1 MKMKTNVRKR
11 QTIAGM
17 FIASLLMLG
26 MIVTSWPAAKK
37 APAEFESKAL
47 AVPTVTQIPLQT
59 SGTIAINTADA
70 EDLQELPGVGETM
83 AQNILDE
90 RAAHGSFYYPEDLL
104 TVRGIGEKKLS
115 GLIPWLD
122 FFSSA
127 QEEANP

>member
-17 FIASLLMLG
+17 VIASLLMLG

-47 AVPTVTQIPLQT
+47 SVPTVTQIPLQT
-59 SGTIAINTADA
+59 GGTIAINTADA

-122 FFSSA
+122 FSSA

>member
-1 MKMKTNVRKR
+1 MKKTNARKR
-11 QTIAGM
+11 QTTAGIV
-17 FIASLLMLG
+17 IASLLMLG
-26 MIVTSWPAAKK
+26 MIVTSWPAPKK
-37 APAEFESKAL
+37 APAEFDSKAL
-47 AVPTVTQIPLQT
+47 AVPMIAQIPLQT
-59 SGTIAINTADA
+59 SGTIAINTADV

-122 FFSSA
+122 FSPA

>member
-1 MKMKTNVRKR
+1 MKKTDARKR
-11 QTIAGM
+11 QTIAGIV
-17 FIASLLMLG
+17 IASLLMLG

-37 APAEFESKAL
+37 APTEFDSKAL
-47 AVPTVTQIPLQT
+47 VVPMITQISLQT

-122 FFSSA
+122 FSPA
-127 QEEANP
+127 QEDVNP

>member
-1 MKMKTNVRKR
+1 MKMKTNVGKR

-17 FIASLLMLG
+17 IIASLLILG

-37 APAEFESKAL
+37 APSEFESKAL
-47 AVPTVTQIPLQT
+47 SVPTVTQIPLQT

-122 FFSSA
+122 FSSA

>member
-1 MKMKTNVRKR
+1 MKKTDARKR
-11 QTIAGM
+11 QTIAGIV
-17 FIASLLMLG
+17 IASFLMLG
-26 MIVTSWPAAKK
+26 MIVTSWSAPKK

-47 AVPTVTQIPLQT
+47 AVPMITQIPLQT
-59 SGTIAINTADA
+59 SGTIAINTADT

-115 GLIPWLD
+115 GLLPWLD
-122 FFSSA
+122 FSPA

>member
-1 MKMKTNVRKR
+1 MKMKTNVGKR

-17 FIASLLMLG
+17 IIASLLILG

-47 AVPTVTQIPLQT
+47 SVPTVTQIPLQT

-122 FFSSA
+122 FSSA

>member
-1 MKMKTNVRKR
+1 MKKTDVKKQ

-17 FIASLLMLG
+17 VIAFLLMLG

-37 APAEFESKAL
+37 APVEFESKSL
-47 AVPTVTQIPLQT
+47 SVPAITQISLQT

-90 RAAHGSFYYPEDLL
+90 RDAHGSFYYPEDLL

-122 FFSSA
+122 FSPA
-127 QEEANP
+127 QEDANP

>member
-1 MKMKTNVRKR
+1 MKTDVRKR
-11 QTIAGM
+11 QTITGIVA
-17 FIASLLMLG
+17 ASLLMFG

-47 AVPTVTQIPLQT
+47 AVPTITQIPLQT

-90 RAAHGSFYYPEDLL
+90 RDAHGSFYYPEDLL

-122 FFSSA
+122 FSPA
-127 QEEANP
+127 PEETNP

>member
-1 MKMKTNVRKR
+1 MKMKTDVRKR

-17 FIASLLMLG
+17 VIASLLMLG

-37 APAEFESKAL
+37 APAKFESKVL
-47 AVPTVTQIPLQT
+47 AVPMITQITLQT

-122 FFSSA
+122 FSSP
-127 QEEANP
+127 QEE